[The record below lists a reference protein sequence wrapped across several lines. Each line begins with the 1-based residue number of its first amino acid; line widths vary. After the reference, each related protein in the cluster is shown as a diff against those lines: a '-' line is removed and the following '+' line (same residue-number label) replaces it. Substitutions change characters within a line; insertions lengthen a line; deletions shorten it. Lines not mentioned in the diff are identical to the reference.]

1 MPKPLAYS
9 LALPLADAHG
19 LSSRYRVAVV
29 VDRTDDKPLTA
40 KDVAAIEAALADLT
54 RAEPEPTEKDVH
66 ATALAAVEAAGRASK
81 GKGKPAKAAP
91 ARPRRASKA
100 PARKAAKRPAKRP
113 AKG

>member
-66 ATALAAVEAAGRASK
+66 ATALAAVEAAGRASTK

-100 PARKAAKRPAKRP
+100 PARKAARRPS
-113 AKG
+113 KG